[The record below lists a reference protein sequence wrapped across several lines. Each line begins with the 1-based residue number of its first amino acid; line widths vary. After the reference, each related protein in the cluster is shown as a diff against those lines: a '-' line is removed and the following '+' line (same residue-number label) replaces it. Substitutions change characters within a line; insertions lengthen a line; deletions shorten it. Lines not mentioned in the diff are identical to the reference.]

1 MKVKSKLTLDINGEK
16 RSVMVEPGETLLSVL
31 RSRLGLVGTK
41 KGCEEGEC
49 GACTVLVDDLAVKSC
64 LMLAEAAAGRQV
76 VTIEG
81 LGNSELDPIQAA
93 FIAEGAI
100 QCGYCSPGMIMSAK
114 ALLMRNPQPTVDD
127 IKEAISGNICRCT
140 GYQSIIRAIQKVALT
155 GNI

>member
-1 MKVKSKLTLDINGEK
+1 MGL
-16 RSVMVEPGETLLSVL
+16 PGFSYH
-31 RSRLGLVGTK
+31 
-41 KGCEEGEC
+41 
-49 GACTVLVDDLAVKSC
+49 
-64 LMLAEAAAGRQV
+64 
-76 VTIEG
+76 
-81 LGNSELDPIQAA
+81 
-93 FIAEGAI
+93 AI

>member
-1 MKVKSKLTLDINGEK
+1 MKVKSKLTLDINGET
-16 RSVMVEPGETLLSVL
+16 RSVMVAPGETLLS
-31 RSRLGLVGTK
+31 RHWSRLGLVGTK

-127 IKEAISGNICRCT
+127 IKRRPSVVTFAGAPAS
-140 GYQSIIRAIQKVALT
+140 KALSEPFRR
-155 GNI
+155 

>member
-140 GYQSIIRAIQKVALT
+140 GYQSIIRAIQKVAPT